1 MNRTRPGSR
10 SIQLRGPTSRLMNK
24 RDDQTAV
31 IGHGDGPEGHIPEHH
46 IFTIKKKGHVMLRLF
61 TTTLLVAGLG
71 VAIAGCGRTEGQRA
85 VSGGLIG
92 AGAGAGIA
100 AIAGGP
106 VLGAALL
113 GGAVGA
119 GTGALTTPNRR

>member
-1 MNRTRPGSR
+1 M
-10 SIQLRGPTSRLMNK
+10 LRGIS
-24 RDDQTAV
+24 
-31 IGHGDGPEGHIPEHH
+31 
-46 IFTIKKKGHVMLRLF
+46 
-61 TTTLLVAGLG
+61 TTLLLTVISLSM
-71 VAIAGCGRTEGQRA
+71 AGCGQTQGQRA

-106 VLGAALL
+106 VLGGALL

-119 GTGALTTPNRR
+119 GTGALTAPVRR

>member
-1 MNRTRPGSR
+1 MSR
-10 SIQLRGPTSRLMNK
+10 GI
-24 RDDQTAV
+24 A
-31 IGHGDGPEGHIPEHH
+31 
-46 IFTIKKKGHVMLRLF
+46 
-61 TTTLLVAGLG
+61 TTLFLTGLG
-71 VAIAGCGRTEGQRA
+71 LALVGCGHTEGQRA

-106 VLGAALL
+106 VLGGALL

-119 GTGALTTPNRR
+119 GTGALTTPHRR

>member
-1 MNRTRPGSR
+1 MSR
-10 SIQLRGPTSRLMNK
+10 GIA
-24 RDDQTAV
+24 TA
-31 IGHGDGPEGHIPEHH
+31 
-46 IFTIKKKGHVMLRLF
+46 LF
-61 TTTLLVAGLG
+61 LAGLSLSL
-71 VAIAGCGRTEGQRA
+71 AGCGHTPGQRA

-106 VLGAALL
+106 VLGGALL

-119 GTGALTTPNRR
+119 GTGALTAPGRR

>member
-1 MNRTRPGSR
+1 MPRA
-10 SIQLRGPTSRLMNK
+10 I
-24 RDDQTAV
+24 A
-31 IGHGDGPEGHIPEHH
+31 
-46 IFTIKKKGHVMLRLF
+46 
-61 TTTLLVAGLG
+61 TTLLLAGLG
-71 VAIAGCGRTEGQRA
+71 LSLAGCGHTEGQRA

-100 AIAGGP
+100 AVAGGP

-119 GTGALTTPNRR
+119 GTGALTAPDRR